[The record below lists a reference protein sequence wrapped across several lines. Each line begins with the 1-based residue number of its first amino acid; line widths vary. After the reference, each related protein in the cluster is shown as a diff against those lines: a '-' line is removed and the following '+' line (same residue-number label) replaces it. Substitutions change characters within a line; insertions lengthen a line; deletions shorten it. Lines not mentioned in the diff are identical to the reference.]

1 MTEEEK
7 KDIEKIGKELRLRT
21 QAQLEIVEKDA
32 GIDEVKLIT
41 EELGNMAFLIHIIDK
56 LQKEN
61 EECYKALKNY
71 GIEIDL
77 EYIPKNKI
85 REKIRYLGDEGY
97 FEFNTKRDLEK
108 AIEMFKG
115 LLEEE

>member
-21 QAQLEIVEKDA
+21 QAQL
-32 GIDEVKLIT
+32 
-41 EELGNMAFLIHIIDK
+41 ELGNMAFLIHIIDK